1 MIILT
6 SVTFIIAGFSLVAIR
21 HSASRVVAEAKATLE
36 KPRWEDFAL
45 LEGYY
50 SGLGRLVR
58 GNRPEY
64 PPAGITEAVG
74 GLEAVEEEAKSMVF
88 DPYPDFESEEYRG
101 TWQGV
106 YKECSY
112 GVDLSGRRRD
122 RPEVRTFEG
131 IPQGM
136 GFWSFPGWRCRLIGV
151 S

>member
-1 MIILT
+1 MVILAL
-6 SVTFIIAGFSLVAIR
+6 VTFAVSGLSLVAIR
-21 HSASRVVAEAKATLE
+21 HSASRAVTEAKATLE

-64 PPAGITEAVG
+64 PPVGTTEAVG
-74 GLEAVEEEAKSMVF
+74 GLEVVEEEEAKSMVF
-88 DPYPDFESEEYRG
+88 DPYPDFESEEYRS

-112 GVDLSGRRRD
+112 GVDLSGRERD

-136 GFWSFPGWRCRLIGV
+136 SFGHFRGGNV

>member
-6 SVTFIIAGFSLVAIR
+6 SVTFAIACFSLVAIR
-21 HSASRVVAEAKATLE
+21 HSASRAVAEAKATLE

-50 SGLGRLVR
+50 SGLARLVR

-64 PPAGITEAVG
+64 PPVGTTEAAG
-74 GLEAVEEEAKSMVF
+74 DLEVVEEEEAKSMVF
-88 DPYPDFESEEYRG
+88 DPYPDFWSEEYKS

-112 GVDLSGRRRD
+112 GVDLSGKKRG

-136 GFWSFPGWRCRLIGV
+136 GFGYFRGRDVG
-151 S
+151 